1 MDYLLLVDVVEG
13 VADFED
19 DFPGKRL
26 GDPAFADKAFKGMSV
41 NPLHRYAMSYF
52 RKFCHAEIL
61 AYVDVVQGGTYIE
74 ILLEQ
79 FLIERIPAIFFLQR
93 LVDNEPSVLASAIQ
107 FAEPIRRTVDEL
119 KAFCGC
125 KCTAGDVGQ
134 EKSG

>member
-1 MDYLLLVDVVEG
+1 MDYLLFVDIFECVTDF
-13 VADFED
+13 ADYL
-19 DFPGKRL
+19 PGKRL
-26 GDPAFADKAFKGMSV
+26 GDPAFADKAFESSSV
-41 NPLHRYAMSYF
+41 NPLHRYAIPDF
-52 RKFCHAEIL
+52 RKFRHAEIL

-119 KAFCGC
+119 KAFCVC
-125 KCTAGDVGQ
+125 RCTAGDVGQ